1 MFSPTTL
8 PVHSCSTVCLYRLDV
23 TDLSPTPVTLLAVLR
38 GRHTEA
44 LLSPVRTAV
53 LQQNVLAKSI
63 ETVLKYLQHCCWLNW
78 TLQWRWQCCGC
89 ETAQG
94 NQHWGYGL
102 LVWRRV
108 VRPTQPKITGRG
120 QGSGAVAICID
131 LSAGIR
137 GGSSARCKVEISLTE
152 LHSAVSPGTDLSSF
166 WRSAADS
173 SWCTYRGYRRYTSG
187 GAALLHLIHP
197 IYFQFY
203 PLYILQ
209 HTAEN

>member
-1 MFSPTTL
+1 MCWRSQQTDSFKIPT
-8 PVHSCSTVCLYRLDV
+8 
-23 TDLSPTPVTLLAVLR
+23 
-38 GRHTEA
+38 A
-44 LLSPVRTAV
+44 LLLVKLNTTME
-53 LQQNVLAKSI
+53 LASLS
-63 ETVLKYLQHCCWLNW
+63 ELRDFFGADVGQS
-78 TLQWRWQCCGC
+78 CGC

-197 IYFQFY
+197 ICFQFY
-203 PLYILQ
+203 PF
-209 HTAEN
+209 HHFSFSEMSPS